1 MNGISKEHFLGE
13 CCICYKELFL
23 EANHIVTECKHLFCI
38 KCILKWYNLSNTCPI
53 CREELYENTWD
64 EPEYTDISLGNI
76 YLEDDDVDSYSN
88 GSIYTVD
95 WDDGRFDTID
105 DYLEDEYTWTGIV
118 EEDDLQITANNP
130 EVNHHICNIRQ
141 DIINLIKYHTYKQCI
156 LLPKEFNGNISQ
168 KMINRNKYADFPDMD
183 NLSNLPSAP
192 ENIFEIV
199 MKNTESIEET
209 HHFGRIKGKKMVNK
223 HFVEHYSDGT
233 SCNRCS
239 LEYVFVLDLIAPLYS
254 PRVDSDEFVVINE
267 NAEIMFIDI
276 RRMYEISP
284 CFISDN

>member
-1 MNGISKEHFLGE
+1 MDGNSKEHFLGQ
-13 CCICYKELFL
+13 CGICYKELFI
-23 EANHIVTECKHLFCI
+23 EANHIVTECKHLFCV
-38 KCILKWYNLSNTCPI
+38 KCILKWHNLSNTCPI

-64 EPEYTDISLGNI
+64 EPEYTDFSLGNI
-76 YLEDDDVDSYSN
+76 YLGDEDGSTDGN

-105 DYLEDEYTWTGIV
+105 DYLEEQYTWTGIV
-118 EEDDLQITANNP
+118 EEDDLIITTINP
-130 EVNHHICNIRQ
+130 EVIHNICNMRQ
-141 DIINLIKYHTYKQCI
+141 DMISIIKYHTYKQCI
-156 LLPKEFNGNISQ
+156 LLPNEFNGNISQ
-168 KMINRNKYADFPDMD
+168 KIINRTKYIDFPNMD
-183 NLSNLPSAP
+183 NLFNLYTAP

-199 MKNTESIEET
+199 MKNTENIEET
-209 HHFGRIKGKKMVNK
+209 HLFGRINGKKIVNK

-239 LEYVFVLDLIAPLYS
+239 LEYVFVLDLIAPLFS
-254 PRVDSDEFVVINE
+254 TIEDSDEFVVIKE

-284 CFISDN
+284 CFMSDN

>member
-1 MNGISKEHFLGE
+1 MDIIE
-13 CCICYKELFL
+13 CSVCYNKCNKGYVITNCSHTFCLNCLF
-23 EANHIVTECKHLFCI
+23 
-38 KCILKWYNLSNTCPI
+38 KWYNHSNSCPI
-53 CREELYENTWD
+53 CRQIIFENN
-64 EPEYTDISLGNI
+64 IS
-76 YLEDDDVDSYSN
+76 DDDELFSIFTGDS
-88 GSIYTVD
+88 
-95 WDDGRFDTID
+95 DDGRFDTID
-105 DYLEDEYTWTGIV
+105 NYLEDEYTWTGIV

-130 EVNHHICNIRQ
+130 EVNHHICIMRK

-156 LLPKEFNGNISQ
+156 LLSNEFNGSISQ
-168 KMINRNKYADFPDMD
+168 KMINRNKYTDFPNMD
-183 NLSNLPSAP
+183 NLPNLPPAP

-199 MKNTESIEET
+199 MKNTEIIEET

-239 LEYVFVLDLIAPLYS
+239 LEYVFVLDVIAPLYS
-254 PRVDSDEFVVINE
+254 TSVDSDEFVVINE

-284 CFISDN
+284 CFMNDN